1 MLRRR
6 AAKQKNKETKVGPEL
21 KKPYAYFNDLGLPD
35 PSGKLEGG
43 ASVWLV
49 KRDGEK
55 THVLFQKRSEHVQ
68 NAGYYDSSAGGHID
82 EGEDPLTA
90 ALRETKEEIGLELK
104 PEDLKF
110 ICAYATDKKL
120 IYVYLSDR
128 TDKEDE
134 LTLSKEEVEAVEW
147 VELEDFDFFVRAR
160 VKPPL
165 RELVP
170 HLPVLRYYIEH
181 YL

>member
-1 MLRRR
+1 
-6 AAKQKNKETKVGPEL
+6 VGDDL
-21 KKPYAYFNDLGLPD
+21 KKPYAYFNELGAPEQ
-35 PSGKLEGG
+35 SGKLEGG

-49 KRDGEK
+49 KHEGDK
-55 THVLFQKRSEHVQ
+55 TFVLFQKRSEYVQ

-82 EGEDPLTA
+82 EGEDPLTS
-90 ALRETKEEIGLELK
+90 ALRETKEEIGLELT

-110 ICAYATDKKL
+110 VCTYATDKKL
-120 IYVYLSDR
+120 IWVYLSDR
-128 TDKEDE
+128 TGKNDE
-134 LTLSKEEVEAVEW
+134 LALSEEEVETVEW
-147 VELEDFDFFVRAR
+147 VTLEDFDFFVRAR

-181 YL
+181 YLYNENNQS